1 MSSAIKSSLEP
12 SSGNGVFMSNNDMVN
27 NQNFEQMVE
36 RFYVPNGMF

>member
-1 MSSAIKSSLEP
+1 MSSAIKRQLSP
-12 SSGNGVFMSNNDMVN
+12 SSGKGVFISSNDMVN